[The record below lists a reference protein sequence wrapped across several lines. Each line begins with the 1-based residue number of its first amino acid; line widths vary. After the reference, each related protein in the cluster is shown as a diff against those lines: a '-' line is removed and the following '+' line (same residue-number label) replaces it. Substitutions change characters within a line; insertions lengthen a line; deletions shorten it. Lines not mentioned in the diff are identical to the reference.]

1 MTTRDIMNFSE
12 EKLVFVRSIIKT
24 EGEMSR
30 IGMMR
35 YLIKYK
41 KTFILDPD
49 CPLKDDP
56 EDLKEEI
63 RNMIDEINDFL
74 AKIDDEDY
82 KRLFIDD

>member
-1 MTTRDIMNFSE
+1 MTTLDIMNFSE
-12 EKLVFVRSIIKT
+12 EKFVFVRSILK
-24 EGEMSR
+24 EEKMSR
-30 IGMMR
+30 VALMR

-63 RNMIDEINDFL
+63 REMIDEINDFL
-74 AKIDDEDY
+74 ARIDDADY

>member
-1 MTTRDIMNFSE
+1 MTTWDIMNFSE
-12 EKLVFVRSIIKT
+12 EKLVFVRDIIKK
-24 EGEMSR
+24 EGKMSR
-30 IGMMR
+30 VGMMR

-63 RNMIDEINDFL
+63 RDMIDEINDFL

>member
-1 MTTRDIMNFSE
+1 MTTLDIMNFSE
-12 EKLVFVRSIIKT
+12 EKFVFVRSILK
-24 EGEMSR
+24 EEKMSR
-30 IGMMR
+30 VALMR

-49 CPLKDDP
+49 CPLKDNP

-63 RNMIDEINDFL
+63 CEMIDEINDFL
-74 AKIDDEDY
+74 ARIDDADY